1 MLDYQ
6 KRSSSPNLAALQ
18 AYQRKLASQQASSSG
33 GGQQEKPL
41 SNINR
46 ELMYKDYQARLLQFF
61 PSQQVQQEKESDSA
75 SPASGADVAQTT
87 LEKQD
92 VQGKGNWQPQADTK
106 AIFSNGSALSSGL
119 MAKYENLMP
128 GVSLGHV
135 SLHQGSQ
142 VDAALQTAGLHGLTD
157 GTNVAV
163 ASTAPSGTLE
173 HEIGHV
179 AQRQEQG
186 FSLNEGTRQAYET
199 DADHISAKL
208 SNDRPV
214 ERFRQTVNS
223 PELAAQLQVK
233 ATAVTQE
240 KCKCDENQQG
250 FAQKL
255 MTKSLTQQN
264 QSQAEAKSDFDEVL
278 EMLKEIHN
286 FILDQGK
293 LRLAWGSCMVR
304 GPGAALALAIVTATR
319 NCALENNTPV
329 CVLSV
334 AAVGVALNSF
344 ITCLKDEYKKIPD
357 PPEDEGLKQLER
369 LRDRLQRWVDMHQSE
384 NNQIA

>member
-1 MLDYQ
+1 MHDYQ

-41 SNINR
+41 SKINR

-92 VQGKGNWQPQADTK
+92 VQGKGNWQHQADTK

-128 GVSLGHV
+128 GVSLGQV

-163 ASTAPSGTLE
+163 ASTAPAGTLE

-199 DADHISAKL
+199 DADNIAAKL

-233 ATAVTQE
+233 ATALTQE
-240 KCKCDENQQG
+240 KCKCEENQQG

-264 QSQAEAKSDFDEVL
+264 QSQAEANSGFDDI
-278 EMLKEIHN
+278 LKTVNEIKN
-286 FILDQGK
+286 FISDRGK
-293 LRLAWGSCMVR
+293 LPKAWGSCIVR
-304 GPGAALALAIVTATR
+304 GPGMALVSATFGAVTICASDTYSRACLGALLVLATA
-319 NCALENNTPV
+319 V
-329 CVLSV
+329 
-334 AAVGVALNSF
+334 NSF
-344 ITCLKDEYKKIPD
+344 VTCVKDEYKKIPD
-357 PPEDEGLKQLER
+357 PPEDESLKKLEE
-369 LRDRLQRWVDMHQSE
+369 LRDRLQNWIDMHQSE